1 MKYTYLIM
9 KWFLTVAL
17 FALFLTGCTTT
28 EKMVFYSNTPTTIS
42 YDVVNKSREV
52 QTVNID
58 SPSWVKVKIPSDMY
72 LGYIIAKDSDTGLEI
87 PIGLDLHRNSRNT
100 PKALI
105 WLSLPT
111 LAAISLGA
119 IPTIVSCRMEQMSYR
134 YEFSYDSHQ
143 QIEIPFLST
152 TLRYPDP
159 PKSDS
164 SISE

>member
-1 MKYTYLIM
+1 M

-28 EKMVFYSNTPTTIS
+28 EKMVFYSNAPTTIS

-52 QTVNID
+52 QTANID
-58 SPSWVKVKIPSDMY
+58 SRSSVEVKIPSDMY

-87 PIGLDLHRNSRNT
+87 PLGLDLHRNSRNT
-100 PKALI
+100 PKALG
-105 WLSLPT
+105 WLSIPPAPLGM
-111 LAAISLGA
+111 ISFGA
-119 IPTIVSCRMEQMSYR
+119 IPIVLDSRMRQMSYR
-134 YEFSYDSHQ
+134 YEFSYDKHQ